1 MKTSIMKLTK
11 KLSIGAL
18 SIALTFQSCGDYF
31 DVGNNPNLVTEPGL
45 NSLLASVTHRAG
57 MNAYRYGSA
66 VANYVQYIASPTAAS
81 ATDIYDITDLSTS
94 WSQAYYGMSDAHD
107 MVTMAEQTGA
117 DLHVGVGKL
126 LIAYQLGLVSD
137 TWGAA
142 PYTEA
147 FGKVETLTPAYD
159 SQEQLYATIGQLID
173 EAIVALGSTDATVAL
188 DPSLDVIHGGV
199 VEQWIRTAYG
209 LKARHLNKITKKA
222 SYDPQAVLAALDNSY
237 VSSDDD
243 MKMGV
248 FSGNNPWA
256 QIAIDNL
263 GSLLGGWLSTNLVN
277 HLNGATYGIVD
288 PRVGKI
294 TDLTVNNDYKGTP
307 NGGGNQGPLANTV
320 HDECYIS
327 TNSPVTSEDAPVY
340 IMSYAELKFVEAEA
354 ALRAGQIARAYDA
367 YLEGIQA
374 SMDMLQVPTAEA
386 RTYMQHTSVG
396 VGAGNLTLDLI
407 FKEKYVVTYLNYEA
421 WNDARRHDYA
431 YEGFQMPIGA
441 LLPTF
446 IRRVATP
453 QTELVT
459 NTANIPQQESLDTPL
474 WWDQP

>member
-1 MKTSIMKLTK
+1 
-11 KLSIGAL
+11 
-18 SIALTFQSCGDYF
+18 
-31 DVGNNPNLVTEPGL
+31 
-45 NSLLASVTHRAG
+45 
-57 MNAYRYGSA
+57 
-66 VANYVQYIASPTAAS
+66 
-81 ATDIYDITDLSTS
+81 
-94 WSQAYYGMSDAHD
+94 
-107 MVTMAEQTGA
+107 
-117 DLHVGVGKL
+117 
-126 LIAYQLGLVSD
+126 
-137 TWGAA
+137 
-142 PYTEA
+142 
-147 FGKVETLTPAYD
+147 
-159 SQEQLYATIGQLID
+159 QLID

-354 ALRAGQIARAYDA
+354 ALRAGQIARAYD
-367 YLEGIQA
+367 
-374 SMDMLQVPTAEA
+374 
-386 RTYMQHTSVG
+386 
-396 VGAGNLTLDLI
+396 
-407 FKEKYVVTYLNYEA
+407 
-421 WNDARRHDYA
+421 
-431 YEGFQMPIGA
+431 
-441 LLPTF
+441 
-446 IRRVATP
+446 
-453 QTELVT
+453 
-459 NTANIPQQESLDTPL
+459 
-474 WWDQP
+474 

>member
-1 MKTSIMKLTK
+1 
-11 KLSIGAL
+11 
-18 SIALTFQSCGDYF
+18 
-31 DVGNNPNLVTEPGL
+31 
-45 NSLLASVTHRAG
+45 
-57 MNAYRYGSA
+57 
-66 VANYVQYIASPTAAS
+66 
-81 ATDIYDITDLSTS
+81 
-94 WSQAYYGMSDAHD
+94 
-107 MVTMAEQTGA
+107 
-117 DLHVGVGKL
+117 
-126 LIAYQLGLVSD
+126 
-137 TWGAA
+137 
-142 PYTEA
+142 
-147 FGKVETLTPAYD
+147 
-159 SQEQLYATIGQLID
+159 
-173 EAIVALGSTDATVAL
+173 
-188 DPSLDVIHGGV
+188 
-199 VEQWIRTAYG
+199 
-209 LKARHLNKITKKA
+209 
-222 SYDPQAVLAALDNSY
+222 
-237 VSSDDD
+237 
-243 MKMGV
+243 GV